1 MQPAG
6 GQRFTGREA
15 ELALRPGLG
24 ILQFL
29 AGMEAPQHPGRLR
42 KPALH
47 SMRAGSGPRPLRLAP
62 ALLLIWLL
70 AVLLALVGLGGQPLR
85 DWDEGIVARVALE
98 ISQAPWPNKLLPT
111 YWGQPYLNK
120 PPAIHLLIA
129 AVISLW
135 RAVVQAPLQ
144 ALPPEWVVRLGPAL
158 LSACLPPLLALVQLR
173 LRPGD
178 RGAALATA
186 AIALTLMP
194 LARHGRLAM
203 LDGGLLVAM
212 ALQWWAVLGLEQ
224 RPEQPPKRNLGLALV
239 AGLATSLLLL
249 LKAPA
254 ALPLLLAVL
263 VLHGLEPDRPRPR
276 WLPLLLGLALGLLP
290 GLGWHL
296 FHLMARGPEALEM
309 WTSQGFARVGGSV
322 EGHSG
327 GPLPPL
333 LEVLKGGWPWLP
345 LWPFGLALAW
355 RQRRQRAGYWGLGL
369 TLLTALLV
377 LPLRTQLPWYSLLLW
392 PPFCLVCAPV
402 LAWLIRHGL
411 PSRPPAAGL
420 AAAIPWFWC
429 GLGALLLLAYPAASR
444 GILPLPPATRPLLL
458 SLGVALLAGGG
469 LLLGDRP
476 VGRRA
481 GGLLL
486 VGGVWLTQALLLS
499 GPLWLWEL
507 NESWPVRP
515 IAALARRQPVGAAA
529 APLVLWREAERPSL
543 NWYAGRR
550 VRGTAG
556 PEDLPPAAAGERL
569 LLSRALPEAGHL
581 QCAPIARAE
590 VLQLY
595 RCLP

>member
-1 MQPAG
+1 
-6 GQRFTGREA
+6 
-15 ELALRPGLG
+15 
-24 ILQFL
+24 
-29 AGMEAPQHPGRLR
+29 
-42 KPALH
+42 
-47 SMRAGSGPRPLRLAP
+47 
-62 ALLLIWLL
+62 
-70 AVLLALVGLGGQPLR
+70 
-85 DWDEGIVARVALE
+85 
-98 ISQAPWPNKLLPT
+98 
-111 YWGQPYLNK
+111 
-120 PPAIHLLIA
+120 
-129 AVISLW
+129 
-135 RAVVQAPLQ
+135 
-144 ALPPEWVVRLGPAL
+144 
-158 LSACLPPLLALVQLR
+158 
-173 LRPGD
+173 
-178 RGAALATA
+178 
-186 AIALTLMP
+186 
-194 LARHGRLAM
+194 
-203 LDGGLLVAM
+203 
-212 ALQWWAVLGLEQ
+212 
-224 RPEQPPKRNLGLALV
+224 
-239 AGLATSLLLL
+239 
-249 LKAPA
+249 
-254 ALPLLLAVL
+254 
-263 VLHGLEPDRPRPR
+263 
-276 WLPLLLGLALGLLP
+276 LLLGLALGLLP

>member
-1 MQPAG
+1 M
-6 GQRFTGREA
+6 
-15 ELALRPGLG
+15 
-24 ILQFL
+24 
-29 AGMEAPQHPGRLR
+29 H
-42 KPALH
+42 
-47 SMRAGSGPRPLRLAP
+47 AGSGPRPFRLAP

-70 AVLLALVGLGGQPLR
+70 AVVLALVGLGGQPLR

-98 ISQAPWPNKLLPT
+98 LSQAPWPDKLLPT
-111 YWGQPYLNK
+111 FWGQPYLNK

-129 AVISLW
+129 AVIGLW
-135 RAVVQAPLQ
+135 RAVVQAPPE

-158 LSACLPPLLALVQLR
+158 LAACLPPLLALVQLR
-173 LRPGD
+173 LRPAE
-178 RGAALATA
+178 RGTALATA
-186 AIALTLMP
+186 ALALTLMP

-212 ALQWWAVLGLEQ
+212 ALQWWAVLGLDQRLNQ
-224 RPEQPPKRNLGLALV
+224 RPARNLGLALV

-263 VLHGLEPDRPRPR
+263 VLRWLEPDRCRPH
-276 WLPLLLGLALGLLP
+276 WWPLLLGLALGLLP

-309 WTSQGFARVGGSV
+309 WTSQGFARVGSSV
-322 EGHSG
+322 ENHGG

-333 LEVLKGGWPWLP
+333 LELLKGGWPWLP

-369 TLLTALLV
+369 SLLTALLV

-402 LAWLIRHGL
+402 LAWLIRPGL
-411 PSRPPAAGL
+411 PNRPPAAGL

-429 GLGALLLLAYPAASR
+429 GLGALLLLTYPAAVL

-469 LLLGDRP
+469 LLVGRGQG
-476 VGRRA
+476 GRRA
-481 GGLLL
+481 GGVIL
-486 VGGVWLTQALLLS
+486 VGGVWLTLALLLT

-507 NESWPVRP
+507 NESWPVGP
-515 IAALARRQPVGAAA
+515 VAALARRQSAGSAAP
-529 APLVLWREAERPSL
+529 PLVLWREAERPSL

-550 VRGTAG
+550 LRGTAG
-556 PEDLPPAAAGERL
+556 MEDLPPSAGGERL
-569 LLSRALPEAGHL
+569 LLSRGLPEAGDL
-581 QCAPIARAE
+581 RCTPIERAADFW
-590 VLQLY
+590 LY
-595 RCLP
+595 RCHP

>member
-1 MQPAG
+1 
-6 GQRFTGREA
+6 
-15 ELALRPGLG
+15 
-24 ILQFL
+24 
-29 AGMEAPQHPGRLR
+29 
-42 KPALH
+42 
-47 SMRAGSGPRPLRLAP
+47 MRAGSGAPPFRLAP

-70 AVLLALVGLGGQPLR
+70 AVVLALVGLGGQPLR

-98 ISQAPWPNKLLPT
+98 LSQAPWPDKLLPT
-111 YWGQPYLNK
+111 LWGQPYLNK

-129 AVISLW
+129 AVIGLW
-135 RAVVQAPLQ
+135 RAVVQAPPE

-158 LSACLPPLLALVQLR
+158 LAACLPPLLALVQLR
-173 LRPGD
+173 LRPAE
-178 RGAALATA
+178 RGTALATA
-186 AIALTLMP
+186 ALALTLMP

-212 ALQWWAVLGLEQ
+212 ALQWWAVLGLDQRLKQ
-224 RPEQPPKRNLGLALV
+224 RPARNLGLALV

-263 VLHGLEPDRPRPR
+263 ALRWLEPDRPRPR
-276 WLPLLLGLALGLLP
+276 WWPLLLGLALGLLP

-296 FHLMARGPEALEM
+296 FHLLARGPEALEM
-309 WTSQGFARVGGSV
+309 WTSQGFARVGSSV
-322 EGHSG
+322 ENHSG

-333 LEVLKGGWPWLP
+333 LELLKGGWPWLP

-392 PPFCLVCAPV
+392 PPLCLVCAPV
-402 LAWLIRHGL
+402 LAWLIRPGI

-429 GLGALLLLAYPAASR
+429 GLGALLLLAYPAAGI

-469 LLLGDRP
+469 LLLGRGQG
-476 VGRRA
+476 GRRA
-481 GGLLL
+481 GGVIL
-486 VGGVWLTQALLLS
+486 VGGVWLTLALLLT

-507 NESWPVRP
+507 NESWPVGP
-515 IAALARRQPVGAAA
+515 VAALARRQAAGVA
-529 APLVLWREAERPSL
+529 APPLVLWREAERPSL
-543 NWYAGRR
+543 NWYAGRQL
-550 VRGTAG
+550 RGTAG
-556 PEDLPPAAAGERL
+556 PEDLPPSAGGERL
-569 LLSRALPEAGHL
+569 LLSRGLPLAGDL
-581 QCAPIARAE
+581 SCTPIERAGD
-590 VLQLY
+590 LGLY
-595 RCLP
+595 RCHP

>member
-1 MQPAG
+1 
-6 GQRFTGREA
+6 
-15 ELALRPGLG
+15 
-24 ILQFL
+24 
-29 AGMEAPQHPGRLR
+29 
-42 KPALH
+42 
-47 SMRAGSGPRPLRLAP
+47 MRAGSSPRRLRLAP

-70 AVLLALVGLGGQPLR
+70 ALVLALMGLGDQPLR

-98 ISQAPWPNKLLPT
+98 LSQAPRSEKLLPT
-111 YWGQPYLNK
+111 FWGDPYLNK

-129 AVISLW
+129 AVIGLW
-135 RAVVQAPLQ
+135 RAVAQAPAE

-173 LRPGD
+173 LRPAE
-178 RGAALATA
+178 RGTALATA
-186 AIALTLMP
+186 ALALTLMP

-203 LDGGLLVAM
+203 LDGALLVAM
-212 ALQWWAVLGLEQ
+212 ALQWWAVLGLDQRLDQRFKQ
-224 RPEQPPKRNLGLALV
+224 RPSQNLVLALV

-263 VLHGLEPDRPRPR
+263 ALRWFEPDQPQLPC
-276 WLPLLLGLALGLLP
+276 WPLLLGLALGLLP
-290 GLGWHL
+290 GLGWHGL
-296 FHLMARGPEALEM
+296 HLMARGPDALAM
-309 WTSQGFARVGGSV
+309 WTSQGFARVGGSL

-327 GPLPPL
+327 GPIPPL
-333 LEVLKGGWPWLP
+333 LELLKGGWPWLP

-355 RQRRQRAGYWGLGL
+355 RQRRLRAGHWCLGL
-369 TLLTALLV
+369 TVLTTLLV

-402 LAWLIRHGL
+402 LAWLIRSG
-411 PSRPPAAGL
+411 PEDRPPAAAQ

-429 GLGALLLLAYPAASR
+429 GLGLLLLLAYPVATL

-469 LLLGDRP
+469 LLLTHGQA
-476 VGRRA
+476 GRRA

-486 VGGVWLTQALLLS
+486 VGGVWLTLALLLS

-507 NESWPVRP
+507 NESWPVGP
-515 IAALARRQPVGAAA
+515 VAALARRQPVGAN
-529 APLVLWREAERPSL
+529 APPLLFWREAERPSL

-550 VRGTAG
+550 VRGSAG
-556 PEDLPPAAAGERL
+556 LEDLPPSAQGERL
-569 LLSRALPEAGHL
+569 LLSRARPDDGDLRCVPIKPAGEFH
-581 QCAPIARAE
+581 
-590 VLQLY
+590 LY
-595 RCLP
+595 RCLR

>member
-1 MQPAG
+1 MVFP
-6 GQRFTGREA
+6 GRHDHCW
-15 ELALRPGLG
+15 PGLKANPVRAS
-24 ILQFL
+24 
-29 AGMEAPQHPGRLR
+29 AGAHPGKLR
-42 KPALH
+42 RPALH
-47 SMRAGSGPRPLRLAP
+47 SMRAGSGPRPLRLVP

-98 ISQAPWPNKLLPT
+98 VSQAPWPNKLLPT

-158 LSACLPPLLALVQLR
+158 LSTCLPPLLALVQLR

-212 ALQWWAVLGLEQ
+212 ALQWWAVLGLDQ
-224 RPEQPPKRNLGLALV
+224 RPEQPSKRNLGLALV

-263 VLHGLEPDRPRPR
+263 ALRWLEPDRPQLP
-276 WLPLLLGLALGLLP
+276 WWPLLLGLALGLLP
-290 GLGWHL
+290 GLGWHH

-402 LAWLIRHGL
+402 LAWLIRPGL
-411 PSRPPAAGL
+411 PSRPPAAAL

-429 GLGALLLLAYPAASR
+429 GLGALLLLAYPAASL

-486 VGGVWLTQALLLS
+486 VGGVWLTLALLLS

-556 PEDLPPAAAGERL
+556 PEDLPPGAAGERL
-569 LLSRALPEAGHL
+569 LLSRAQPVAGHL
-581 QCAPIARAE
+581 QCAPIARAG
-590 VLQLY
+590 VLHLY
-595 RCLP
+595 RCVP

>member
-1 MQPAG
+1 
-6 GQRFTGREA
+6 
-15 ELALRPGLG
+15 
-24 ILQFL
+24 
-29 AGMEAPQHPGRLR
+29 
-42 KPALH
+42 
-47 SMRAGSGPRPLRLAP
+47 MRAGSGPRPLRLAP

-70 AVLLALVGLGGQPLR
+70 ALVLALLGLGAQPLR

-98 ISQAPWPNKLLPT
+98 LSQAPWPEKLLPT
-111 YWGQPYLNK
+111 FWGDPYLNK

-129 AVISLW
+129 AVIGLW
-135 RAVVQAPLQ
+135 RAVVQAPPE

-158 LSACLPPLLALVQLR
+158 LAACLPPLLALVQLR
-173 LRPGD
+173 LRPAE
-178 RGAALATA
+178 RGTALATA
-186 AIALTLMP
+186 ALALTLMP

-203 LDGGLLVAM
+203 LDGALLVAM
-212 ALQWWAVLGLEQ
+212 ALQWWAVLGLDQRHKQ
-224 RPEQPPKRNLGLALV
+224 RPGRNLGLALV

-263 VLHGLEPDRPRPR
+263 ALRWLEPDRSRPV
-276 WLPLLLGLALGLLP
+276 WLPVLLGLALGLLP

-296 FHLMARGPEALEM
+296 LHLMARGPDALQM
-309 WTSQGFARVGGSV
+309 WTSQGFARVGTSV
-322 EGHSG
+322 ENHGG

-333 LEVLKGGWPWLP
+333 LELLKGGWPWLP

-402 LAWLIRHGL
+402 LAWLIRPGL
-411 PSRPPAAGL
+411 EGRPPAAAL

-429 GLGALLLLAYPAASR
+429 GLGVLLLLAYPLAAL
-444 GILPLPPATRPLLL
+444 GILALPPATRPLLL

-469 LLLGDRP
+469 LLLGHRQAR
-476 VGRRA
+476 RRA

-486 VGGVWLTQALLLS
+486 VGGVWLTLALLLS

-507 NESWPVRP
+507 NESWPVRHV
-515 IAALARRQPVGAAA
+515 AALARRQPVGAAA
-529 APLVLWREAERPSL
+529 SPPVLWREAERPSL
-543 NWYAGRR
+543 SWYAGRR
-550 VRGTAG
+550 VRGSAG
-556 PEDLPPAAAGERL
+556 PEDLPPSAQGERL
-569 LLSRALPEAGHL
+569 LLSRGQPLAGDL
-581 QCAPIARAE
+581 RCAPVERAGE
-590 VLQLY
+590 FHLY
-595 RCLP
+595 RCRP

>member
-1 MQPAG
+1 
-6 GQRFTGREA
+6 
-15 ELALRPGLG
+15 
-24 ILQFL
+24 
-29 AGMEAPQHPGRLR
+29 
-42 KPALH
+42 
-47 SMRAGSGPRPLRLAP
+47 MRAGSGAPPFRLAP

-70 AVLLALVGLGGQPLR
+70 AVVLALVGLGGQPLR

-98 ISQAPWPNKLLPT
+98 LSQAPWPDKLLPT
-111 YWGQPYLNK
+111 FWGQPYLNK

-129 AVISLW
+129 AVIGLW
-135 RAVVQAPLQ
+135 RAVVQAPPE

-158 LSACLPPLLALVQLR
+158 LAACLPPLLALVQLR
-173 LRPGD
+173 LRPAE
-178 RGAALATA
+178 RGTALATA
-186 AIALTLMP
+186 ALALTLMP

-203 LDGGLLVAM
+203 LDGALLVAM
-212 ALQWWAVLGLEQ
+212 ALQWWAVLGLDQRLKQ
-224 RPEQPPKRNLGLALV
+224 RPARNLGLALV

-254 ALPLLLAVL
+254 ALPVLLAVL
-263 VLHGLEPDRPRPR
+263 ALRWLERDRPRPL
-276 WLPLLLGLALGLLP
+276 WLPVLLGLALGLLP

-296 FHLMARGPEALEM
+296 LHALARGSDALVM
-309 WTSQGFARVGGSV
+309 WTSQGFARVGGSL

-327 GPLPPL
+327 GPVPPL
-333 LEVLKGGWPWLP
+333 LELLKGGWPWLP

-402 LAWLIRHGL
+402 LAWLIHPGL
-411 PSRPPAAGL
+411 SSRPPAAGL
-420 AAAIPWFWC
+420 AATIPWFWC
-429 GLGALLLLAYPAASR
+429 GLGALLLLAYPAAAL

-469 LLLGDRP
+469 LLLGRGQA
-476 VGRRA
+476 GRTA
-481 GGLLL
+481 GGLVL
-486 VGGVWLTQALLLS
+486 VGGVWLTLALLLT

-515 IAALARRQPVGAAA
+515 VAALVRRQSAGAAA
-529 APLVLWREAERPSL
+529 APLVLWGEAERPSL

-550 VRGTAG
+550 VLATAG
-556 PEDLPPAAAGERL
+556 PEDLPPSAHGERL
-569 LLSRALPEAGHL
+569 VLSRAQPAAGDL
-581 QCAPIARAE
+581 RCAPIERAGE
-590 VLQLY
+590 FHLY

>member
-1 MQPAG
+1 
-6 GQRFTGREA
+6 
-15 ELALRPGLG
+15 
-24 ILQFL
+24 
-29 AGMEAPQHPGRLR
+29 
-42 KPALH
+42 
-47 SMRAGSGPRPLRLAP
+47 MRAGSGPRPLRLAP

-70 AVLLALVGLGGQPLR
+70 AVVLALVGLGGQPLR

-111 YWGQPYLNK
+111 FWGQPYLNK

-129 AVISLW
+129 AVIGLW

-158 LSACLPPLLALVQLR
+158 LSTCLPPLLARVQLR
-173 LRPGD
+173 LRPAE
-178 RGAALATA
+178 RGTALATA

-212 ALQWWAVLGLEQ
+212 ALQWWAVLSLDQ
-224 RPEQPPKRNLGLALV
+224 RPEQPSKRNLGLALV

-263 VLHGLEPDRPRPR
+263 ALRWLEPDRPQLPR
-276 WLPLLLGLALGLLP
+276 WPLLLGLALGLLP

-309 WTSQGFARVGGSV
+309 WTSQGFARVSGSV

-402 LAWLIRHGL
+402 LAWLIRPSL
-411 PSRPPAAGL
+411 PSRPPAAAL

-429 GLGALLLLAYPAASR
+429 GLGALLLLAYPAASL

-486 VGGVWLTQALLLS
+486 VGGVWLTLALLLS

-507 NESWPVRP
+507 NEAWPVGP
-515 IAALARRQPVGAAA
+515 VAALTRRQPVGAAA

-581 QCAPIARAE
+581 QCAPIARAG
-590 VLQLY
+590 VLHLY

>member
-1 MQPAG
+1 
-6 GQRFTGREA
+6 
-15 ELALRPGLG
+15 
-24 ILQFL
+24 
-29 AGMEAPQHPGRLR
+29 
-42 KPALH
+42 
-47 SMRAGSGPRPLRLAP
+47 MRAGSAPRPLRLAP

-70 AVLLALVGLGGQPLR
+70 ALVLALVGLGGQPLR

-111 YWGQPYLNK
+111 FWGQPYLNK

-158 LSACLPPLLALVQLR
+158 LSTCLPPLLALVQLR
-173 LRPGD
+173 LRPAE
-178 RGAALATA
+178 RGTALATA

-212 ALQWWAVLGLEQ
+212 ALQWWAVLSLDQ
-224 RPEQPPKRNLGLALV
+224 RPEQPSKRNLGLALV

-263 VLHGLEPDRPRPR
+263 ALRWLEPDRPQLP
-276 WLPLLLGLALGLLP
+276 WWPLLLGLALGLLP

-402 LAWLIRHGL
+402 LAWLIRPGL
-411 PSRPPAAGL
+411 PSRPPAAAL

-429 GLGALLLLAYPAASR
+429 GLGALLLLAYPAASL

-486 VGGVWLTQALLLS
+486 VGGVWLTLALLLS

-569 LLSRALPEAGHL
+569 LLSRALPEASHL
-581 QCAPIARAE
+581 QCAPIARAG
-590 VLQLY
+590 VLHLY
-595 RCLP
+595 RCVP

>member
-1 MQPAG
+1 MEPVG
-6 GQRFTGREA
+6 GQRFTRGEA
-15 ELALRPGLG
+15 ELALQPGLG
-24 ILQFL
+24 VLQLL
-29 AGMEAPQHPGRLR
+29 AGMKAPQQPGRLR
-42 KPALH
+42 RPALH
-47 SMRAGSGPRPLRLAP
+47 FMRAGSSPRPLRLAP

-70 AVLLALVGLGGQPLR
+70 ALVLALVGLGGQPLR

-98 ISQAPWPNKLLPT
+98 ISQAPWPEKLLPT
-111 YWGQPYLNK
+111 YWGEPYLNK

-129 AVISLW
+129 TVIGLW
-135 RAVVQAPLQ
+135 RAVVQASLQ

-158 LSACLPPLLALVQLR
+158 LSTCLPPLLALVQLR
-173 LRPGD
+173 LRPAE
-178 RGAALATA
+178 RGTALATA

-203 LDGGLLVAM
+203 LDAGLLVAM
-212 ALQWWAVLGLEQ
+212 ALQWWAVLGLDQ
-224 RPEQPPKRNLGLALV
+224 RPEQRPKRNLGLALV

-263 VLHGLEPDRPRPR
+263 VLHGLEPDRPPSR
-276 WLPLLLGLALGLLP
+276 WWPLLLGLALGLLP

-296 FHLMARGPEALEM
+296 VHLMARGPEALEM

-402 LAWLIRHGL
+402 LNWLIRHGL
-411 PSRPPAAGL
+411 PSRPPAAAL

-429 GLGALLLLAYPAASR
+429 GLGALLLLAYPAAAL

-469 LLLGDRP
+469 LLLGDRQG
-476 VGRRA
+476 GRRA

-486 VGGVWLTQALLLS
+486 VGGVWLTLALLLS

-507 NESWPVRP
+507 NEAWPVGP
-515 IAALARRQPVGAAA
+515 VAALTRRQPVGAAA

-569 LLSRALPEAGHL
+569 LVSRTLPEAGHL
-581 QCAPIARAE
+581 KCAPIERAG
-590 VLQLY
+590 VLHLY

>member
-1 MQPAG
+1 
-6 GQRFTGREA
+6 
-15 ELALRPGLG
+15 
-24 ILQFL
+24 
-29 AGMEAPQHPGRLR
+29 
-42 KPALH
+42 
-47 SMRAGSGPRPLRLAP
+47 MRAGSGALPFRLVP

-70 AVLLALVGLGGQPLR
+70 AVVLALVGLGGQPLR

-98 ISQAPWPNKLLPT
+98 LSQAPWPDKLLPT
-111 YWGQPYLNK
+111 FWGQPYLNK

-129 AVISLW
+129 AVIGLW
-135 RAVVQAPLQ
+135 RAVVQAPPE

-158 LSACLPPLLALVQLR
+158 LAACLPPLLALVQLR
-173 LRPGD
+173 LRPAE
-178 RGAALATA
+178 RGTALATA
-186 AIALTLMP
+186 ALALTLMP

-212 ALQWWAVLGLEQ
+212 ALQWWAVLGLDQRLNQ
-224 RPEQPPKRNLGLALV
+224 RPARNLGLALV

-263 VLHGLEPDRPRPR
+263 VLRWLEPDRSRPR
-276 WLPLLLGLALGLLP
+276 WWPLLLGLALGLLP

-296 FHLMARGPEALEM
+296 FHLLARGPEALEM
-309 WTSQGFARVGGSV
+309 WTSQGFARVGTSV
-322 EGHSG
+322 ENHGG

-333 LEVLKGGWPWLP
+333 LELLKGGWPWLP

-355 RQRRQRAGYWGLGL
+355 RQRRQRAGFWGLGL

-402 LAWLIRHGL
+402 LAWLIRPGL
-411 PSRPPAAGL
+411 PNRPPAAGL

-429 GLGALLLLAYPAASR
+429 GLGALLLLAYPAAGI

-469 LLLGDRP
+469 LLLGRGQG
-476 VGRRA
+476 GRRA
-481 GGLLL
+481 GGVIR
-486 VGGVWLTQALLLS
+486 VGGVWLTLALLLT

-507 NESWPVRP
+507 NESWPVGP
-515 IAALARRQPVGAAA
+515 VAALARRQAAGVA
-529 APLVLWREAERPSL
+529 APPLVLWREAERPSL

-550 VRGTAG
+550 LRGTAG
-556 PEDLPPAAAGERL
+556 LEDLPPSAHGERL
-569 LLSRALPEAGHL
+569 LFSRGLPLAGDLSCTPIERAGDLG
-581 QCAPIARAE
+581 
-590 VLQLY
+590 LY
-595 RCLP
+595 RCHP